1 MGSPRSSS
9 DNNSSYSG
17 ITNNTSTHTSTLMGD
32 RFHSNMRHMENQ
44 LNFYQTQL
52 ESATQSRDELSEEVV
67 HMSVEI
73 EKL

>member
-1 MGSPRSSS
+1 MV
-9 DNNSSYSG
+9 
-17 ITNNTSTHTSTLMGD
+17 D
-32 RFHSNMRHMENQ
+32 RLHSNMRHMENQ